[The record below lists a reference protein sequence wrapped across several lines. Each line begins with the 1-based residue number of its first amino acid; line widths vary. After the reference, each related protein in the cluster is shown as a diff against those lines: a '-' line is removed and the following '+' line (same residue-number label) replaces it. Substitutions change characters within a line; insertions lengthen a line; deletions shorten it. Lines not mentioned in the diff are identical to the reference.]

1 MSDLDNP
8 GGNPGAE
15 GGAQG
20 GAGGQGAGAQGGA
33 GGEGGNGG
41 AGGPRGNNPLAGG
54 SNPGAEG
61 GAGGGAEGGGAGG
74 GEGGAGAQGGAAGGA
89 DVPESYEFHLPEGL
103 TMSDEVAKE
112 FTGIAHELKLS
123 QAQADKLVALHS
135 GVMTKMLGEVNA
147 RLDGWAAESEKQGF
161 FKAENTDAIKKT
173 LNTFWGSKGLDALIE
188 TGAVHHPDVLAGL
201 LKIGQLLTE
210 DKPPQGEG
218 GGGAPFNPAGSL
230 FPNSHPKR

>member
-1 MSDLDNP
+1 MPDLNNP

-33 GGEGGNGG
+33 GGEGSNGG

-54 SNPGAEG
+54 GNPGAEG

-74 GEGGAGAQGGAAGGA
+74 GAGAQGGVAGGT

-135 GVMTKMLGEVNA
+135 GVMTKVLGEVNA